1 MSNLRSF
8 SRFVLISLALLGLSV
23 SSANAAL
30 VEVTTF
36 TTVGNEN
43 VGGGLVQPV
52 DNDSCSGSGPCSSD
66 SVHPNGA
73 TANATASGD
82 IATGELKTFLSAT
95 YDDAG
100 VISAGTGQA
109 TASITESFSVSG
121 TGTATAL
128 FNLESSWDFITNASF
143 QTQALI
149 IKDGFTVFP
158 GGHFQNNLN
167 SNTGSLVGSLDHL
180 MTAEFAVNDGV
191 DFDLEFLWVATL
203 LGGEGF
209 LDFSN
214 TGTFLIQT
222 SAGVT
227 LTPSDPNYL
236 SNPAFGAAVVPLP
249 AAVWLFGTA
258 MIGLVGFGKRKARI
272 AA

>member
-1 MSNLRSF
+1 MLYFHSVN
-8 SRFVLISLALLGLSV
+8 RFILISLAVLGFSIP
-23 SSANAAL
+23 SANAAL

-82 IATGELKTFLSAT
+82 IVTGELKTFLSAT
-95 YDDAG
+95 HDDAG
-100 VISAGTGQA
+100 IIGSGTGQA
-109 TASITESFSVSG
+109 TASITETFSVSG

-149 IKDGFTVFP
+149 RKDNSTVFP
-158 GGHFQNNLN
+158 GGNFQNNLS

-180 MTAEFAVNDGV
+180 MIVEFAVNNGV
-191 DFDLEFLWVATL
+191 DFDLEFLWIATL

-227 LTPSDPNYL
+227 LTPSDSNYL
-236 SNPAFGAAVVPLP
+236 SNPAFGATVVPVP

-258 MIGLVGFGKRKARI
+258 LIGLIGFAKRKARI